1 MYLLTNTTEQNE
13 MTTYEREILTSLYA
27 SLDFM
32 QCNDLPCEEVKNAI
46 NSIESKYSEA
56 A

>member
-1 MYLLTNTTEQNE
+1 MKNYSEIAS
-13 MTTYEREILTSLYA
+13 YEKEILANLYA

-32 QCNDLPCEEVKNAI
+32 LCNDLPCGEVKNAI
-46 NSIESKYSEA
+46 NFIESKYSEA